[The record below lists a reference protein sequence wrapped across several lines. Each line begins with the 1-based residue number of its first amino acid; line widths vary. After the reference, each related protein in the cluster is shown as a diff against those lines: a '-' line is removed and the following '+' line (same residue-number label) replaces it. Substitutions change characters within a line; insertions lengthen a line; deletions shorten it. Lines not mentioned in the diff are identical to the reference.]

1 MFQRPLIC
9 TDFADN
15 LQRLV
20 HFVPSLAAGGMKH
33 ITFLNVVPL
42 WKEGE
47 IPREDTAEVNQARD
61 RLQAALQQ
69 VPEDVEVRVEV
80 ESGRA
85 IETILKVAKTHQA
98 DVIIL
103 GTPTRSLLNEK
114 LFGSTTM
121 ELAQRVKIPLLV
133 LRPQLLSAYT
143 TEELNLRCQ
152 HLFRNLLIPYD
163 NSGAAQH
170 LIEQI
175 QRCAQAVGCS
185 APEQG
190 LLCWVLPEGG
200 RQEFL
205 KGHQKQEAIK
215 ILAAVQAELQKS
227 NIQTSTEVRSGN
239 AVQQVLE
246 VALMSDATA
255 IAVASDSM
263 GRLLEWSG
271 PSFTG
276 ELLRRSWHPVLVFP
290 PTRT

>member
-47 IPREDTAEVNQARD
+47 IPRENTAEVNQARD
-61 RLQAALQQ
+61 RLQVALQQ

-121 ELAQRVKIPLLV
+121 ELAQRVKTPLLV

-163 NSGAAQH
+163 NSEAAKF
-170 LIEQI
+170 LIQQI
-175 QRCAQAVGCS
+175 QGCAQVAGVS
-185 APEQG
+185 VPEQA

-205 KGHQKQEAIK
+205 KEHQKQEAVK
-215 ILAAVQAELQKS
+215 ILAAVEAELKKS
-227 NIQTSTEVRSGN
+227 NIQVSTEVRSGN
-239 AVQQVLE
+239 AVQQVLDA
-246 VALMSDATA
+246 ALMSDVTA
-255 IAVASDSM
+255 IAVASDSL

-290 PTRT
+290 PTRA